1 VRADKSA
8 SEVKATTPQLSFQ
21 FPRAGEWLK
30 ALSDVQAL
38 YAGVPFNFPAQ
49 HQRAPDNAGQ
59 ALGDGGTTSAV
70 FRAQC
75 ELVELFWR
83 TWFET
88 TSKAY
93 VSIWEAVGGFQ
104 RRH

>member
-1 VRADKSA
+1 VRADQPA
-8 SEVKATTPQLSFQ
+8 SEVKPTTPQLSFQ

-38 YAGVPFNFPAQ
+38 YAGVPFSFPAR
-49 HQRAPDNAGQ
+49 HEREYDDVSQ
-59 ALGDGGTTSAV
+59 ALADSGNPSAV

-88 TSKAY
+88 ASKAY
-93 VSIWEAVGGFQ
+93 VSVWEAVGGFPG
-104 RRH
+104 RN